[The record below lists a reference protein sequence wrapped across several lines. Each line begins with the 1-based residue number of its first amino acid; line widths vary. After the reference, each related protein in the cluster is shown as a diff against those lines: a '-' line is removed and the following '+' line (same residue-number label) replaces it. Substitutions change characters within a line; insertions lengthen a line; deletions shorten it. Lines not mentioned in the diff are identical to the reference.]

1 MTRGEDTRVF
11 GASVMRA
18 EGASQK
24 PVNSG
29 VKEHAACKD
38 LMIPKV
44 LSFIW
49 NMNAAL
55 SRSIAAWHGGT
66 FARRRLLGLQRNDVP
81 WREKI
86 LAVKLDIL
94 SKMPMKYTVCR
105 DRIHFFCIAIEQPS
119 LKTSRSEAN
128 FKIISIF

>member
-1 MTRGEDTRVF
+1 
-11 GASVMRA
+11 MRA

-44 LSFIW
+44 LSLIW

-55 SRSIAAWHGGT
+55 SRSKTAW
-66 FARRRLLGLQRNDVP
+66 LGAVGKTVPKLAPWPLQCG
-81 WREKI
+81 KT
-86 LAVKLDIL
+86 LAGNLATL
-94 SKMPMKYTVCR
+94 S
-105 DRIHFFCIAIEQPS
+105 
-119 LKTSRSEAN
+119 
-128 FKIISIF
+128 